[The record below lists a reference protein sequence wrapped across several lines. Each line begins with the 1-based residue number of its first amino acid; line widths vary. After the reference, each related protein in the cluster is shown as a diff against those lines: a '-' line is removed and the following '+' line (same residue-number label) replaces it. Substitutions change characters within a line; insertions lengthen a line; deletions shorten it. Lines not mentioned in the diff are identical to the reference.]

1 MKQVIIA
8 LTLIFT
14 LAGCDVVNQIGGAY
28 QLTQCEYKYNNINDI
43 QVAGINL
50 GNGSSISLS
59 NFASLS
65 SILMGGTLQTIPF
78 SMTLNL
84 DVKNPNQKAALV
96 NALDYA
102 IEINGLDFTTGKVD
116 VPLRVEPGNTSILPI
131 TVGVDL
137 KNLMNRYSRDT
148 VAKEMGGFLGLTS
161 NPTSVTVKIW
171 PKVMVGNTLIKVPAA
186 IPVHSHLEERNNY
199 YDKIRKG
206 KTTRRN

>member
-186 IPVHSHLEERNNY
+186 IPVSFTFGGE
-199 YDKIRKG
+199 K
-206 KTTRRN
+206 

>member
-28 QLTQCEYKYNNINDI
+28 QLTQCEYKYNHINDI

-84 DVKNPNQKAALV
+84 DVKNPNQKAALL

-116 VPLRVEPGNTSILPI
+116 VPLRVEPDNTSILPI

-137 KNLMNRYSRDT
+137 KSLMNRYSRDT

-161 NPTSVTVKIW
+161 NPTNVTVKIW

-186 IPVHSHLEERNNY
+186 IPVSFTFGGE
-199 YDKIRKG
+199 K
-206 KTTRRN
+206 